1 VKIIT
6 SLGIGRVRLFNPD
19 ATTLLALGGSGLQV
33 VVGMG
38 NDDIPPLATNTV
50 AADQWI
56 LQNVVPYVPSTN
68 ITTILLGNELF
79 SDSSLSAIWLQLV
92 PAIQNL
98 RTSLL
103 NRGLPSIKLST
114 AAELNTL
121 SWSYPPSKGV
131 FRSDIAA
138 SVLTPLFQF
147 LNDTGSYFYVNV
159 YPYFGWRDDSSYIP
173 IDYALFTRTTPF
185 ITDGNLSYYN
195 LLDAQLDAIAAAME
209 VLGFSA
215 VRLAMSETGWPTT
228 GSAGQIGAENM
239 TNPQTYNS
247 NMVTHVLSSPIKGTP
262 RRPGVFIPT
271 YIFALFNEDLKPGA
285 EAERNWGILYANGT
299 QVYPLDLMP
308 SAYASTNV
316 TLSPSGAPIPSTG
329 PVANA
334 SVVSPGPVNA
344 PGSINAPVGSR
355 AAGNNTLHARF
366 LAIRYLLSVLVV
378 ILGFKFS

>member
-1 VKIIT
+1 MKIIT

-19 ATTLLALGGSGLQV
+19 AATLLALGGSGLQV
-33 VVGMG
+33 VIGMG
-38 NDDIPPLATNTV
+38 NDAIPPLATNTV

-79 SDSSLSAIWLQLV
+79 SDTSLSAIWLQLV

-228 GSAGQIGAENM
+228 GSAGQIGAGNM

-247 NMVTHVLSSPIKGTP
+247 NMVARVLSSPTKGTP

-316 TLSPSGAPIPSTG
+316 TPSPSGVPIPSTG

-334 SVVSPGPVNA
+334 SVSSPGPVNA
-344 PGSINAPVGSR
+344 PVGSH
-355 AAGNNTLHARF
+355 AVGNNRLHARF
-366 LAIRYLLSVLVV
+366 LAIRYLFSVLVV